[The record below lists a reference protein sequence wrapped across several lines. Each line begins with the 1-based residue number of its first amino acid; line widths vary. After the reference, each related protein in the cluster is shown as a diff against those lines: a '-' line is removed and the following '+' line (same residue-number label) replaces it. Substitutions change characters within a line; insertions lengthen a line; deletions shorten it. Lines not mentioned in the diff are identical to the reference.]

1 MMIINA
7 DDYGLD
13 IKTND
18 AIVESFQKGFIS
30 STTLM
35 ANMGGFEDA
44 CEKAKLHGLETSIGI
59 HLNLTSGRP
68 LSESIRSNRR
78 FCDASG
84 HFFRD
89 RKSLYHLS
97 KQDQSDIFA
106 EYSTQIQRMKSN
118 GINPTHI
125 DSHHHFHTQLPLLP
139 IVCRLAKSYQIPSVR
154 LTRNCGEGIG
164 TVKSLFKIAA
174 NNYIRTKGLSTLDY
188 FGSVEDV
195 IQLNQVQHCKF
206 EIMVHP
212 TYSIDGTLIDA
223 SNKSK
228 MSDNY
233 EKIRAKFKDMKLMNY
248 GEIKGINR

>member
-35 ANMGGFEDA
+35 ANMGGFDDA
-44 CEKAKLHGLETSIGI
+44 CEKAKLYGIESSIGI

-68 LSESIRSNRR
+68 ISEPIKSNRR
-78 FCDASG
+78 FCDATG
-84 HFFRD
+84 HFFRE
-89 RKSLYHLS
+89 RKNLYHLT
-97 KQDQSDIFA
+97 KQDQSDIYE
-106 EYSTQIQRMKSN
+106 EYSAQIHKMKSS
-118 GINPTHI
+118 GIIPTHI
-125 DSHHHFHTQLPLLP
+125 DSHHHFHTQLPLLS
-139 IVCRLAKSYQIPSVR
+139 IVCSLAKSHQIPSVR
-154 LTRNCGEGIG
+154 LNRNCGEGIS
-164 TVKSLFKIAA
+164 TAKRLYKYMA
-174 NNYIRTKGLSTLDY
+174 NNYIKNKGLSTLDY
-188 FGSVEDV
+188 FGSVED
-195 IQLNQVQHCKF
+195 IIHINQVQHYKL

-228 MSDNY
+228 MSENY
-233 EKIRAKFKDMKLMNY
+233 EKIRAKFTDMKLMNY
-248 GEIKGINR
+248 GDIKSN

>member
-7 DDYGLD
+7 DDFGLD

-35 ANMGGFEDA
+35 ANMGGFDDA
-44 CEKAKLHGLETSIGI
+44 CEKAKLYGLQSGIGI

-68 LSESIRSNRR
+68 ISEPIKSNRR
-78 FCDASG
+78 FCDETG

-89 RKSLYHLS
+89 RKSLYHLT

-106 EYSTQIQRMKSN
+106 EYSAQIKRMLSS

-125 DSHHHFHTQLPLLP
+125 DSHHHFHTQLPLLS

-154 LTRNCGEGIG
+154 LTRNCGEGIS
-164 TVKSLFKIAA
+164 TVRRLYKYMA
-174 NNYIRTKGLSTLDY
+174 NNYIRTRGLSTLDY

-195 IQLNQVQHCKF
+195 IQLNQVQHYKF

-233 EKIRAKFKDMKLMNY
+233 EKIRAKFSDMKLMNY
-248 GEIKGINR
+248 GEIKGIKR

>member
-35 ANMGGFEDA
+35 ANMSGFDDA
-44 CEKAKLHGLETSIGI
+44 CEKAKLYGFESSIGI

-68 LSESIRSNRR
+68 LSEPIKSNRR
-78 FCDASG
+78 FCDSTG

-89 RKSLYHLS
+89 KKSLFYLS
-97 KQDQSDIFA
+97 KQDQSDIFN
-106 EYSTQIQRMKSN
+106 EYSAQIQKMKSS

-125 DSHHHFHTQLPLLP
+125 DSHHHFHTQLPLLS
-139 IVCRLAKSYQIPSVR
+139 IVCRLAKSYQIPSIR
-154 LTRNCGEGIG
+154 LTRNCGEGISA
-164 TVKSLFKIAA
+164 VKSLYKYMA
-174 NNYIRTKGLSTLDY
+174 NNYIRTKGLSKLDY

-195 IQLNQVQHCKF
+195 IHLNQVQHYKL

-212 TYSIDGTLIDA
+212 TYSIDGMLIDA

-228 MSDNY
+228 MCDNY
-233 EKIRAKFKDMKLMNY
+233 DRIREKFKDLQLMNY
-248 GEIKGINR
+248 GEI